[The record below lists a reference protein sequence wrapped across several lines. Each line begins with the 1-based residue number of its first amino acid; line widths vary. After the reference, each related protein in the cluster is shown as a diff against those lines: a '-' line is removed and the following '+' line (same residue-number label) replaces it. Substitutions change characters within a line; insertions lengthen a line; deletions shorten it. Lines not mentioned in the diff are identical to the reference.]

1 MKSLRKDHTQQ
12 FLFEMTNQLIINF
25 FHRHYTIFDGDILF
39 LEKSSVILL
48 ITNKKWVELMSKAS
62 YVHDE
67 WRISETKRRREV
79 RNRKFYMLKHLCASI
94 FAKKVLYLTVLNT
107 IKFFNAKKHLFK
119 KLIFNV
125 LKYLRLTS
133 VESNISRVTVANIDN
148 KYVKMK

>member
-12 FLFEMTNQLIINF
+12 FVFEMTNQLIINF

-62 YVHDE
+62 YVHGE

-107 IKFFNAKKHLFK
+107 IKFFNAK
-119 KLIFNV
+119 
-125 LKYLRLTS
+125 
-133 VESNISRVTVANIDN
+133 NISLKSWFLMYWNTWDLLQLKATSAE
-148 KYVKMK
+148 